1 MDQRE
6 YEPEHRTHTT
16 VEHTSPLWRLIGVAS
31 AFGAIAALGFY
42 FEHVG
47 LGDEFATVAVVT
59 VFFSLGYW
67 ADKRPDRLRRRFG
80 PFAKIAEAVR
90 ESRGDLRRYVY
101 DRPLRVG
108 VAFAASYGV
117 AIVLSKSAVVAL
129 LSAIYSW
136 HLAVALG
143 AAIGA
148 VVIAP
153 RLFGDLVRRVSE
165 GPRDYEQYRDDALD
179 EEDPED
185 PEEDLDDRDDDRGRG

>member
-1 MDQRE
+1 MDQ
-6 YEPEHRTHTT
+6 PERHHTT

-47 LGDEFATVAVVT
+47 LGDEFATVAVIT

-67 ADKRPDRLRRRFG
+67 ADKRPDRMRRRFG
-80 PFAKIAEAVR
+80 PFGKIAEAVR

-108 VAFAASYGV
+108 VMIAVGYGIV
-117 AIVLSKSAVVAL
+117 IVLSKSAVVAFL
-129 LSAIYSW
+129 GAIYSW

-165 GPRDYEQYRDDALD
+165 GPQDYEQYWDDALAD
-179 EEDPED
+179 DGLEDPAED
-185 PEEDLDDRDDDRGRG
+185 PGEDSEDDRDDRGRG